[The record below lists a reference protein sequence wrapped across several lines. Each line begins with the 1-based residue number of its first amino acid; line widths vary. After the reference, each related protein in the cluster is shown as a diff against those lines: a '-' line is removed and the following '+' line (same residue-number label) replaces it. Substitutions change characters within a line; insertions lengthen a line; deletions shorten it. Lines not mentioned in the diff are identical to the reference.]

1 MPIKYDKALEIATG
15 NSRKTKTW
23 KNKTIQWSELLSK
36 LETTTRTP
44 ETVAEYKAMG
54 RDRQSDIKDVGG
66 FVGGYCDN
74 GSRSDI
80 RDRSVLCLD
89 ADFAD
94 ADLWPDW
101 ELLYG
106 NAAAVY
112 STHKHTPE
120 KPRLRLVVP
129 LSRNVTPDEY
139 MAIGRRVAHTLGM
152 DKFDDTSYQPQ
163 RMMYWPSTSQDG
175 EYFFRYTDAPL
186 LDPDEVLAT
195 YRDWHDVSAWPTSSR
210 EAEQPKKVASKQKD
224 PLEKG
229 GLVGA
234 FCRAYF
240 PIDEAIAAFVPAYQ
254 PCTEPNR
261 YTYTEGSTAAGVVI
275 YEDGKFS
282 YSFHGTDPASG
293 QTVNAWDLVRLHL
306 FADLDVCI
314 GPDTS
319 ATLRPSYK
327 AMVKLATEDKRVTA
341 QIVADRIAEAE
352 IDFDG
357 DLESIEHDL
366 EKIKDRQ
373 MAKLKEYKEE
383 KRAREAELAP
393 IFDDIAR
400 ENEKTADW
408 REKLKITDKGGIAQ
422 TIENVVTILRYDPKL
437 KDCLALNEMEH
448 NIIARQSLPWRKVK
462 NHSQWV
468 DADDAALRYYLERV
482 YGIASK
488 DKIFDAVNV
497 VASENKFHPV
507 RDYLDGCTWD
517 GEPRVET
524 LLVDYLGAED
534 NAYTR
539 AVTRKAL
546 VAAVARVYTPGCK
559 FDYMLTIRGRQG
571 LGKSALIAKLGGQW
585 FSDSFTTLQGKD
597 AYEQVQ
603 GVWIMEVGEL
613 AGMRKAEAETIK
625 LYISKQV
632 DRFRPAYGRRLQEFP
647 RQCIFVGTTNETQFL
662 RDTTGNRRFWVVDT
676 PNEPLKDMWEEL
688 TPEVVKQVWAEAV
701 EIYRAGEKLYLSRAL
716 EAVARSVQE
725 VYEEENPRAGIV
737 AEYLDRLLPAG
748 WEEMDLYSR
757 RSWLESDA
765 EGTVKRQT
773 VCILEIWAEA
783 LSGNPDKLDR
793 YAIKEIGDI
802 MAGMG
807 EWKRAAN
814 KDNKRTIKPYGRQ
827 RYYERRDEET

>member
-1 MPIKYDKALEIATG
+1 MIVQNDKALDVALG

-23 KNKTIQWSELLSK
+23 KNQTVQWSELLDRLK
-36 LETTTRTP
+36 TTTKTP

-54 RDRQSDIKDVGG
+54 RNQQSDIKDVGG
-66 FVGGYCDN
+66 FVGGYCNN

-80 RDRSVLCLD
+80 RFRSILCLD

-106 NAAAVY
+106 RAAAVY

-129 LSRNVTPDEY
+129 LSRNVDADEY
-139 MAIGRRVAHTLGM
+139 QAIGRRVAHTLGI

-163 RMMYWPSTSQDG
+163 RLMYWPSTSQDG
-175 EYFFRYTDAPL
+175 EYFFQYTDAPL

-195 YRDWHDVSAWPTSSR
+195 YHNWRDVSSWPTSSR
-210 EAEQPKKVASKQKD
+210 EADLPKRVTSKQKD

-229 GLVGA
+229 GIVGA

-254 PCTEPNR
+254 PCDEPNR

-275 YEDGKFS
+275 YEDGRFS

-306 FADLDVCI
+306 FNDLDVCI

-319 ATLRPSYK
+319 PTLRPSYK
-327 AMVKLATEDKRVTA
+327 AMVDLATNDKRVTA
-341 QIVADRIAEAE
+341 QIVADRSAEALA
-352 IDFDG
+352 DFDNVPEEEEPQ
-357 DLESIEHDL
+357 ES
-366 EKIKDRQ
+366 
-373 MAKLKEYKEE
+373 
-383 KRAREAELAP
+383 
-393 IFDDIAR
+393 
-400 ENEKTADW
+400 ENW
-408 REKLKITDKGGIAQ
+408 REKLKVTDKGAIAQ
-422 TIENVVTILRYDPKL
+422 TIENAVTILRHDPKL

-448 NIIARQSLPWRKVK
+448 NIVARRSLPWRKVRGT
-462 NHSQWV
+462 SQWV

-488 DKIFDAVNV
+488 DRIFDAVNV
-497 VASENKFHPV
+497 VAQECSFHPV

-517 GEPRVET
+517 GVPRVET
-524 LLVDYLGAED
+524 LLIDYLGAED

-546 VAAVARVYTPGCK
+546 VAAVARIYRPGCK
-559 FDYMLTIRGRQG
+559 FDYMLTIRGQQG
-571 LGKSALIAKLGGQW
+571 LGKSALIAKLGGKW

-647 RQCIFVGTTNETQFL
+647 RQCIFIGTTNETQFL

-676 PNEPLKDMWEEL
+676 PNKPAKDMWEEL
-688 TPEVVKQVWAEAV
+688 TPEMVKQIWAEAA
-701 EIYRAGEKLYLSRAL
+701 EIYRAGEELFLPRNL
-716 EAVARSVQE
+716 EAVAREVQE
-725 VYEEENPRAGIV
+725 AYEEENPRAGII
-737 AEYLDRLLPAG
+737 ADYLDRLLPPG
-748 WEEMDLYSR
+748 WEDMDLYAR
-757 RSWLESDA
+757 RAFLEGTA
-765 EGTVKRQT
+765 EGVTPRQT

-783 LSGNPDKLDR
+783 LNGNPDKLDR
-793 YAIKEIGDI
+793 YAIKEIRDI
-802 MAGMG
+802 MTGMKD
-807 EWKRAAN
+807 WKRAN
-814 KDNKRTIKPYGRQ
+814 NQRLTIKPYGRQ
-827 RYYERRDEET
+827 RYYERSEQG